1 MMVSWIIEIV
11 EQIVRICYTLD
22 LYRCWNQKNLLM
34 DRMLGVRKSCHY
46 LKWEKTVG
54 GIFSADRR

>member
-11 EQIVRICYTLD
+11 EEIVRICYTLG

-34 DRMLGVRKSCHY
+34 DRMSGVIKICHY

-54 GIFSADRR
+54 GIFSVDRR